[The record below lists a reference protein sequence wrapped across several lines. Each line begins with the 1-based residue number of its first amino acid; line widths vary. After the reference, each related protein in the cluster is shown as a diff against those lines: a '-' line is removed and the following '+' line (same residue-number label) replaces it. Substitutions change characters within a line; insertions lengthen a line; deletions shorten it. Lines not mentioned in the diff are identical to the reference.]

1 MSEYAGLS
9 PRYFGTLPFSF
20 MAWLSYSVY
29 LSAKIAV
36 IFSSN
41 IPTFMIASKQSNCTS
56 VEMSSDMN
64 PHDMPADDP
73 IHKLGTNLLK
83 VSVGLSAL
91 VFIIMLQAHHNHQ
104 VHWSLIKF
112 SSVCSFS
119 TGSVPANQARAEHT
133 VERALLT

>member
-1 MSEYAGLS
+1 MTNLPLELPLIAGLS

-20 MAWLSYSVY
+20 MAWLSYSIY

-41 IPTFMIASKQSNCTS
+41 IPTFMIASKQDSSNCTS
-56 VEMSSDMN
+56 VDMGSDMN
-64 PHDMPADDP
+64 PHDMPPDDP

-91 VFIIMLQAHHNHQ
+91 VFIIMLQQGYIFLQLFLNL
-104 VHWSLIKF
+104 S
-112 SSVCSFS
+112 
-119 TGSVPANQARAEHT
+119 PAQ
-133 VERALLT
+133 

>member
-1 MSEYAGLS
+1 MTNLQLELPLIDMIAGLS

-41 IPTFMIASKQSNCTS
+41 IPTFMIASKQDSSNCTS
-56 VEMSSDMN
+56 VDMGSDMN
-64 PHDMPADDP
+64 PHDMPPDDP

-104 VHWSLIKF
+104 VWSITQF
-112 SSVCSFS
+112 SAFCFS
-119 TGSVPANQARAEHT
+119 ATFSVP
-133 VERALLT
+133 VCL